1 MKLSIPSILRLPAP
15 IVVFSFCIAPSI
27 SLKLTFFASASY
39 FRISTLT
46 FFCCTPRISTAL
58 ISAMASTLSLMI
70 SAFSLRKSTG
80 YSPER
85 FMLIMG
91 NSLTSISC
99 MVGSTGSCAK
109 DFVDR
114 ASEASST
121 ALLASFGV
129 IAKSNSI
136 LQYQSLELR
145 LLLFFQYPL
154 VY

>member
-1 MKLSIPSILRLPAP
+1 MIKLSIPSILRLPAP
-15 IVVFSFCIAPSI
+15 IVVFSPCIAPSI

-39 FRISTLT
+39 FLISTFT
-46 FFCCTPRISTAL
+46 FFCWTPRISTAL
-58 ISAMASTLSLMI
+58 ISAMASTLSFMI
-70 SAFSLRKSTG
+70 SAFSLSNSTG

-99 MVGSTGSCAK
+99 IVGSTGRSCAK

-114 ASEASST
+114 ASDRASST

-136 LQYQSLELR
+136 FKTPKS
-145 LLLFFQYPL
+145 
-154 VY
+154 